1 MRSLQT
7 EDNDMADRIS
17 ITAEPRSVIGKKVK
31 QLRKEGWIPA
41 VIYGKKDPIHV
52 QIENGP
58 LRRALRVAGTT
69 QLVELEVGGKKTTV
83 LTREIQQHVTRGDLI
98 HIDFLE
104 VDMKETITSVAQLVA
119 VNSAAPA
126 AEGMGV
132 ATIAFRSLDIECLP
146 DNLVSEIEVDMSLIT
161 TVDGVIHV
169 SDLTMP
175 EGVTALTDGETVV
188 ARFETFME
196 EEEEEEEEGFEP
208 VADGVEVIAKGKEEE
223 EEDI

>member
-1 MRSLQT
+1 
-7 EDNDMADRIS
+7 MADRIS

-41 VIYGKKDPIHV
+41 VIYGKNDPIHV

-69 QLVELEVGGKKTTV
+69 QLVELLVGDKKTTV

-98 HIDFLE
+98 HIDFYE
-104 VDMKETITSVAQLVA
+104 VDMKETITSVAELVA
-119 VNSAAPA
+119 INAAAPA
-126 AEGMGV
+126 ADGLGV
-132 ATIAFRSLDIECLP
+132 ATLALRSLDIECLP
-146 DNLVSEIEVDMSLIT
+146 DNLVSEIEVDMSLIK

-169 SDLTMP
+169 ADLTMP
-175 EGVTALTDGETVV
+175 EGVVAMTDGETVV

-208 VADGVEVIAKGKEEE
+208 VADGVEVITKGKEEE
-223 EEDI
+223 DF